1 MCRGGGDGDEFTAYF
16 VEALP
21 FDVVAGSFNTE
32 SESHDFQY
40 ADLTP
45 EEQMIAS
52 ELMDLLEA
60 DPLQADPLE
69 ADPLEADL
77 LQAN

>member
-1 MCRGGGDGDEFTAYF
+1 MHRRQVCRGGGDGDEFTAYD

-21 FDVVAGSFNTE
+21 FDAVAGSFNTE
-32 SESHDFQY
+32 SESHDLQY
-40 ADLTP
+40 AELTP

-60 DPLQADPLE
+60 DPL
-69 ADPLEADL
+69 EADL

>member
-1 MCRGGGDGDEFTAYF
+1 MCRGGGDGDEFTAYD
-16 VEALP
+16 VKALP
-21 FDVVAGSFNTE
+21 FDAVAGSFNTE

-40 ADLTP
+40 EDLTP

-60 DPLQADPLE
+60 DPLE

>member
-1 MCRGGGDGDEFTAYF
+1 MATNSTAYD

-21 FDVVAGSFNTE
+21 FDGVAGSFNTE
-32 SESHDFQY
+32 SESHDLQY
-40 ADLTP
+40 AELTP

-69 ADPLEADL
+69 ADPPQADL